1 MHTQSPCA
9 ATDSIVARVTN
20 SMDGLEILLQDWES
34 HGSSPLSPM
43 QQLPWIKACIDTF
56 ASGSEISA
64 VHVCR
69 KNQTLAIAPL
79 YRERG
84 LFSKFELPGVRLL
97 LEPSDFVYS
106 DAETLDVLA
115 DKLAELGMP
124 LSLYRLPG
132 DSIVPAALKRA
143 YKGRARV
150 VSMNYKH
157 YPFIDLAGFDDMNI
171 LSSRLRQDIRRA
183 RRKADNQGVV
193 SFEVR
198 RPEGK
203 NDFLPMYQE
212 LLDVEAASWKGQAG
226 TALVHDD
233 VRRRFYEE
241 YGTRASELGIL
252 RMCFMR
258 INDLAIAAQF
268 AVESGQRFWL
278 FKIGYSDEYASCS
291 PGMQL
296 INETL
301 HYAAGRRLL
310 SYEFLGMA
318 DQWTRRWTRNERKS
332 LVVAVYPYTPGG
344 LLAFMGDAGR
354 YVWSKLLKKQAR
366 YIGNLFLGNT

>member
-1 MHTQSPCA
+1 MHNKSPCA
-9 ATDSIVARVTN
+9 ATDSIVARVTT
-20 SMDGLEILLQDWES
+20 SMDDLEVLFQDWAS
-34 HGSSPLSPM
+34 HGDHPLSPT
-43 QQLPWIKACIDTF
+43 QQLPWIKASIDAFTP
-56 ASGSEISA
+56 ASGISV

-69 KNQTLAIAPL
+69 KDQVLAIAPL
-79 YRERG
+79 CRERG
-84 LFSKFELPGVRLL
+84 FFRRFELPGVRRL

-106 DAETLDVLA
+106 DAEALDVLA
-115 DKLAELGMP
+115 DKLAELSMP

-132 DSIVPAALKRA
+132 DSLVPAALKRA

-150 VSMNYKH
+150 VCMEYKR
-157 YPFIDLAGFDDMNI
+157 YPFIDLAELDARNL

-183 RRKADNQGVV
+183 RRKSDNLGGV
-193 SFEVR
+193 SFEVL

-212 LLDVEAASWKGQAG
+212 LLEVEAANWKGWAG

-233 VRRRFYEE
+233 IRRRFYEE
-241 YGTRASELGIL
+241 YGVRASELGIL

-258 INDLAIAAQF
+258 INDLAVAAQF

-278 FKIGYSDEYASCS
+278 LKIGYSEEYAGCS

-301 HYAAGRRLL
+301 HYASSSGLL
-310 SYEFLGMA
+310 SYEFLGTA

-332 LVVAVYPYTPGG
+332 LIVAVYPYTPGG
-344 LLAFMGDAGR
+344 LLAFMGDASR
-354 YVWSKLLKKQAR
+354 YAWSKVFKKGAA
-366 YIGNLFLGNT
+366 YLGNLLSRKV

>member
-1 MHTQSPCA
+1 LHTLSPCA

-20 SMDGLEILLQDWES
+20 SLDELEILLQDWEC
-34 HGSSPLSPM
+34 HGNNPLTPM
-43 QQLPWIKACIDTF
+43 QQPPWIKACIDTF
-56 ASGSEISA
+56 APDSEISI

-69 KNQTLAIAPL
+69 KDRTLAIAPL

-84 LFSKFELPGVRLL
+84 LFSMFELPGVRLL
-97 LEPSDFVYS
+97 LEPSDFVYN

-124 LSLYRLPG
+124 LSLYRLPE

-150 VSMNYKH
+150 VSMNYKQ
-157 YPFIDLAGFDDMNI
+157 YPFIDLTGFDATNK

-183 RRKADNQGVV
+183 RRKSDSHGIV
-193 SFEVR
+193 SFEVQ
-198 RPEGK
+198 RPKDK
-203 NDFLPMYQE
+203 NEFLSMYRE
-212 LLDVEAASWKGQAG
+212 LLDVEAASWKGHAG

-233 VRRRFYEE
+233 IRRRFYEE
-241 YGTRASELGIL
+241 YGLRASELGIL

-258 INDLAIAAQF
+258 INELAVAAQF

-278 FKIGYSDEYASCS
+278 LKIGYSDEYANCS

-301 HYAAGRRLL
+301 QYAADRGLL
-310 SYEFLGMA
+310 SYEFLGTA
-318 DQWTRRWTRNERKS
+318 DQWTRRWTRNERQS
-332 LVVAVYPYTPGG
+332 LVVGVYPYTPRG
-344 LLAFMGDAGR
+344 LLAFMHDSGR
-354 YVWSKLLKKQAR
+354 YLWHKVIQKQAR
-366 YIGNLFLGNT
+366 YIGSLFVRNT